1 MTPPSSSHPVAART
15 GGSWKPSSA
24 PKAKTSSGTTTTMP
38 VMRMACTIETAWASP
53 PRSLARIAISAMPAA
68 ALPKKAVRRSVWVSR
83 RSRKAAAVVTPI
95 M

>member
-15 GGSWKPSSA
+15 GGLETLVGA
-24 PKAKTSSGTTTTMP
+24 EGKTSSGTTTTMP

-68 ALPKKAVRRSVWVSR
+68 ALPKKAVWRSVW
-83 RSRKAAAVVTPI
+83 
-95 M
+95 